1 MSSILTTVT
10 DAERKVVDAVR
21 NLQEPV
27 VGYVRKG
34 VALADDRLPEIRYPA
49 SLPKPSDVIDSQ
61 ADFFKKL
68 IDAERDL
75 VKAIV
80 DAVAPLAGRGTADKA
95 EPEPKTRAAAKAKPS
110 SSS

>member
-1 MSSILTTVT
+1 MPSILTTVT

-34 VALADDRLPEIRYPA
+34 VALADDHLPEIRYPA
-49 SLPKPSDVIDSQ
+49 SLPKPSAVVDSQ
-61 ADFFKKL
+61 VDFFKKL
-68 IDAERDL
+68 IDAQSDL

-95 EPEPKTRAAAKAKPS
+95 EPKTRAAAKAKPS